1 MTQRASGNRIIPLLT
16 GILCASIACLA
27 SASASED
34 PPGWKYTVTPYLWMP
49 AFEGDVGVG
58 PVSAPVDAAFSDYMG
73 DLAGALLLLGEA
85 RHGRAVV
92 LVDGI
97 WMRLKDEVKPGRDA
111 LSMVDVQLDM
121 VLLEAGV
128 GYDVI
133 STEQN
138 QLLVLAGARYV
149 DMTVEADLKVNVA
162 AAEAKTQQVFDQTVE
177 AVETKVKREVQ
188 SKKGAIADSLPR
200 VRPRE
205 VADRVAEEILDL
217 GVGDPVAVEV
227 ASPFQSRGQSLD
239 LAEEQRAYAEALQR
253 AVAERA
259 AGVIESELTPIER
272 LDPDLVKRAIGKA
285 ASESVDTLK
294 RNISSTAR
302 RELEQAEANLVAA
315 VGAGV
320 EQLGNEEF
328 TSSTDWV
335 DPFVGARL
343 TSRLTEQA
351 YGVIYGD
358 IGGFGVGSEL
368 TWQAFAGLG
377 WRLNP
382 QVTMEAG
389 YRYLAIDYEE
399 GELDVN
405 IDLKGFV
412 LGVGY
417 SF

>member
-1 MTQRASGNRIIPLLT
+1 MTQRASCNRITPLLA

-27 SASASED
+27 SASARED
-34 PPGWKYTVTPYLWMP
+34 PPGWKYTATPYLWMP

-97 WMRLKDEVKPGRDA
+97 WMRLEDEVKPGRDA

-133 STEQN
+133 STERN
-138 QLLVLAGARYV
+138 LLLVLAGARYV
-149 DMTVEADLKVNVA
+149 DMTVEADLTVNVA
-162 AAEAKTQQVFDQTVE
+162 AAEATTERLFEQAANE
-177 AVETKVKREVQ
+177 LETKVKREVQ
-188 SKKGAIADSLPR
+188 RKKNAIADSIPR
-200 VRPRE
+200 GRPGE
-205 VADRVAEEILDL
+205 VAGRVEEGILDL
-217 GVGDPVAVEV
+217 GVGGAVSVEIDL
-227 ASPFQSRGQSLD
+227 PFQSGGQSVD
-239 LAEEQRAYAEALQR
+239 IADEQRAYADAVQR

-259 AGVIESELTPIER
+259 AEVIDTELSPIER
-272 LDPDLVKRAIGKA
+272 QDPELVKRAISKA
-285 ASESVDTLK
+285 ASESVDELK
-294 RNISSTAR
+294 GNISSEAR
-302 RELEQAEANLVAA
+302 RALETAEANLVAA

-320 EQLGNEEF
+320 EKLGEEEF
-328 TSSTDWV
+328 SSTTDWV

-343 TSRLTEQA
+343 TSRLTEKA

-377 WRLNP
+377 LRLSP
-382 QVTMEAG
+382 QVTLETG